1 MAGGRSDVAL
11 VAHPTFDYVNRP
23 RNFLAASSRA
33 TNLARPNASWANSV
47 LALRQGNGQASKVV
61 ARRAA
66 AEVRLPCMLYAA
78 VGAFTGDAGE
88 DTQLAIA
95 QIRKM
100 HGVLHVIRYE
110 GAVSMAGPASSAGI
124 AVVTRGYW
132 FSRQA
137 LARLMAQ
144 CGGAVGMFD
153 WNSQFEASEA
163 DARVTR
169 GTAQFVDG
177 HLHLWLASMDPTRS
191 RSSAALIANVG
202 QDVVDLRVVGQPQSE
217 AGRNVLV
224 AAVALAR
231 ALQPSP
237 VQVIVAQ
244 ELEHRSDSSASRG
257 SLSALPAVSALRT
270 SAGARDRAA

>member
-1 MAGGRSDVAL
+1 MAL
-11 VAHPTFDYVNRP
+11 VAHSTFENANRSRIFSAGSNKAIDP
-23 RNFLAASSRA
+23 AKSAVDLNGAA
-33 TNLARPNASWANSV
+33 LP
-47 LALRQGNGQASKVV
+47 LRQGESHASKLI
-61 ARRAA
+61 ARRVPAD
-66 AEVRLPCMLYAA
+66 VRLPCMLYAA
-78 VGAFTGDAGE
+78 VGAFSGDFGE

-95 QIRKM
+95 QIRKL

-110 GAVSMAGPASSAGI
+110 GTRATVQSTTSAGI
-124 AVVTRGYW
+124 AVVTRGFW

-144 CGGAVGMFD
+144 CGGAVGMFA
-153 WNSQFEASEA
+153 WNSQLEAGEA

-177 HLHLWLASMDPTRS
+177 HLHLWLATVDPARS
-191 RSSAALIANVG
+191 RANAALLANMA
-202 QDVVDLRVVGQPQSE
+202 QDFVDLRVVGQPQSE

-224 AAVALAR
+224 AAIALAR

-244 ELEHRSDSSASRG
+244 EFEHRTEPCVSRAG
-257 SLSALPAVSALRT
+257 VSALPA
-270 SAGARDRAA
+270 AGTARAAGTKHLAA

>member
-1 MAGGRSDVAL
+1 VAL
-11 VAHPTFDYVNRP
+11 VAQPTFDKAIRS
-23 RNFLAASSRA
+23 RNFLAGSSSAPDPAKTAAGWASR
-33 TNLARPNASWANSV
+33 V
-47 LALRQGNGQASKVV
+47 LALHHGNGHTSKVI
-61 ARRAA
+61 ARRAPA
-66 AEVRLPCMLYAA
+66 DVRLPCMLYAA
-78 VGAFTGDAGE
+78 VGAFAGDAGE

-100 HGVLHVIRYE
+100 HGVLQVIRYE
-110 GAVSMAGPASSAGI
+110 DAASAAGPASNAGI

-144 CGGAVGMFD
+144 CGGTVGMFA
-153 WNSQFEASEA
+153 WNSQAEASEA

-177 HLHLWLASMDPTRS
+177 HLHLWLATVDPGRS
-191 RSSAALIANVG
+191 RSSAAHIANIA
-202 QDVVDLRVVGQPQSE
+202 QDFVDLRVVGQPQSE

-224 AAVALAR
+224 AAIALAH
-231 ALQPSP
+231 ALQPAP

-244 ELEHRSDSSASRG
+244 ELEHRSESCAARAG
-257 SLSALPAVSALRT
+257 GSALPTVGALRA
-270 SAGARDRAA
+270 AG